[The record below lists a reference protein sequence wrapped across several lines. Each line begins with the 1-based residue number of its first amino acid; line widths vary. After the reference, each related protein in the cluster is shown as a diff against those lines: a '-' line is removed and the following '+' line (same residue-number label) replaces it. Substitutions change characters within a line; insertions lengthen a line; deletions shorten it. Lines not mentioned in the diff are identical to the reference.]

1 MADVKAIYG
10 SDELILVLMVSGSW
24 RLFIVVITDL
34 PEMLNTMRFRLLGVQ
49 VNIRILLFMY

>member
-10 SDELILVLMVSGSW
+10 SDELILVFMVSGSW